1 VARTNDR
8 YVPVDADAIMAA
20 VAADGDRFGRLA
32 EHVYELEEALQHV
45 VDQEAIAFRRQLA
58 RRYECFN
65 PARETIDIR
74 GAADSEPDARD
85 RDREE
90 VRSMVAYLLDKA
102 NYEQLEQRQFDE
114 ALAITNSAGLRIR
127 IRPEQ
132 LRFLDLYVR
141 GLSEEDRVVRTWRH
155 PIRGETRRVE
165 VFRRIALVFQLA
177 NDERLNLK
185 MFREIPRADIEAL
198 LPHAEVDMT
207 PLDRIWVVAGGLG
220 ALGGVATKIWAVIVH
235 GAAIAT
241 NFLWVLIV
249 GMLGLSVR
257 SFFGYRS
264 ARHHRSSQMHHNLY
278 YQNVANNAGVL
289 AQLLGSIAQE
299 ELKEALIAYVV
310 LHGRGDIADVDG
322 LESAVEAWLH
332 DAFGI
337 DVDFDG
343 PDAVETLDR
352 LELWADRERWQVLTP
367 ADAIALLDDHWRH
380 RRSLRYHVEQWR
392 SRRA

>member
-1 VARTNDR
+1 
-8 YVPVDADAIMAA
+8 
-20 VAADGDRFGRLA
+20 
-32 EHVYELEEALQHV
+32 
-45 VDQEAIAFRRQLA
+45 
-58 RRYECFN
+58 
-65 PARETIDIR
+65 
-74 GAADSEPDARD
+74 
-85 RDREE
+85 
-90 VRSMVAYLLDKA
+90 
-102 NYEQLEQRQFDE
+102 
-114 ALAITNSAGLRIR
+114 
-127 IRPEQ
+127 
-132 LRFLDLYVR
+132 
-141 GLSEEDRVVRTWRH
+141 
-155 PIRGETRRVE
+155 
-165 VFRRIALVFQLA
+165 
-177 NDERLNLK
+177 
-185 MFREIPRADIEAL
+185 
-198 LPHAEVDMT
+198 
-207 PLDRIWVVAGGLG
+207 
-220 ALGGVATKIWAVIVH
+220 
-235 GAAIAT
+235 
-241 NFLWVLIV
+241 
-249 GMLGLSVR
+249 VR